1 MKDKMESALKASKA
15 DYAEIRIEQRETT
28 NVVFR
33 GANLETAGA
42 VVDTGGIVRCLCRN
56 NGWGIATF
64 NSLDDLPARVEQA
77 YQCARVAYSEEP
89 IDLASIPVSEERI
102 PVSLARDF

>member
-1 MKDKMESALKASKA
+1 M
-15 DYAEIRIEQRETT
+15 Y
-28 NVVFR
+28 
-33 GANLETAGA
+33 A

-77 YQCARVAYSEEP
+77 YECARAAQP
-89 IDLASIPVSEERI
+89 
-102 PVSLARDF
+102 